1 MKKKI
6 ALTLL
11 IVVILLG
18 IGGVYAYFATNAFK
32 TDKEL
37 FFSYMTSDWL
47 SDLKDE
53 NLKEYIKKQENNAYT
68 NKGSIALEVQDDGSI
83 SDETLQMIKNSK
95 ITFEG
100 KTDNSK
106 KIAEQTLTME
116 LAQGINIP
124 VKVRRDGETLGIQS
138 NLLNTKFIAVRNE
151 NLKNLLER
159 LGADAEDVPD
169 KIDFEE
175 STFTESEIK
184 ELKEKYFSILD
195 ENLDEELF
203 SKEKENDQTIIKLSM
218 TEEKAKDVLIKIFQ
232 TIRDD
237 ETLLKKFSGVI
248 DRDDLKQQIDDLV
261 DELKVIEA
269 DEKTTVEMK
278 LSIKSKKVE
287 KDEMNI
293 KEGENITANIL
304 IENSQ
309 NKLSIKAYDE
319 GDSILELQI
328 EKETNENDV
337 AYKIDIKTDL
347 DTELADQEKAE
358 IHLTVQYKNLATLDN
373 VEENYELK
381 LSTQDYDES
390 NTDLKLNYTNVKQF
404 SSNIKVEG
412 INSENSITLNDA
424 TDDEIDELLITIY
437 KNLGLY

>member
-37 FFSYMTSDWL
+37 FFAYMTSDWL

-83 SDETLQMIKNSK
+83 SDETLQMIKNNK
-95 ITFEG
+95 VTFEG

-151 NLKNLLER
+151 NLKSLLER

-203 SKEKENDQTIIKLSM
+203 SKEKENDQTTIKLSM

-248 DRDDLKQQIDDLV
+248 DKDDLKQQIDDLV
-261 DELKVIEA
+261 DELKDIEP
-269 DEKTTVEMK
+269 DEKTTFEMK
-278 LSIKSKKVE
+278 ISVKSKKVE
-287 KDEMNI
+287 KIEMNI
-293 KEGENITANIL
+293 KEDENITANIL
-304 IENSQ
+304 IENSE
-309 NKLSIKAYDE
+309 NKVSIKVYDE

-328 EKETNENDV
+328 EKETNGNDV
-337 AYKIDIKTDL
+337 TYKIDVKTDL

-381 LSTQDYDES
+381 LSTQDYYES

-404 SSNIKVEG
+404 SSNIEIEG
-412 INSENSITLNDA
+412 INGENAITLNDA
-424 TDDEIDELLITIY
+424 TDDEIDELLIFMP
-437 KNLGLY
+437 LQ

>member
-203 SKEKENDQTIIKLSM
+203 SKEKENDQTII
-218 TEEKAKDVLIKIFQ
+218 
-232 TIRDD
+232 RDD

-261 DELKVIEA
+261 DELKDIEP
-269 DEKTTVEMK
+269 DEKTTFEMK

-287 KDEMNI
+287 KVEMNI

>member
-1 MKKKI
+1 MKCRQCQY
-6 ALTLL
+6 LWGLRR
-11 IVVILLG
+11 
-18 IGGVYAYFATNAFK
+18 
-32 TDKEL
+32 
-37 FFSYMTSDWL
+37 FFL
-47 SDLKDE
+47 
-53 NLKEYIKKQENNAYT
+53 
-68 NKGSIALEVQDDGSI
+68 
-83 SDETLQMIKNSK
+83 
-95 ITFEG
+95 
-100 KTDNSK
+100 
-106 KIAEQTLTME
+106 
-116 LAQGINIP
+116 
-124 VKVRRDGETLGIQS
+124 
-138 NLLNTKFIAVRNE
+138 
-151 NLKNLLER
+151 
-159 LGADAEDVPD
+159 
-169 KIDFEE
+169 
-175 STFTESEIK
+175 
-184 ELKEKYFSILD
+184 
-195 ENLDEELF
+195 
-203 SKEKENDQTIIKLSM
+203 EKENK
-218 TEEKAKDVLIKIFQ
+218 
-232 TIRDD
+232 
-237 ETLLKKFSGVI
+237 
-248 DRDDLKQQIDDLV
+248 
-261 DELKVIEA
+261 
-269 DEKTTVEMK
+269 
-278 LSIKSKKVE
+278 KSKKVE
-287 KDEMNI
+287 KVEMNI

>member
-37 FFSYMTSDWL
+37 FLSYMTSDWL

-248 DRDDLKQQIDDLV
+248 DKDDLKQQIDDLV
-261 DELKVIEA
+261 DELTDLEP
-269 DEKTTVEMK
+269 DEKTTFEMK
-278 LSIKSKKVE
+278 ISVKSKKVE
-287 KDEMNI
+287 KIEMNI
-293 KEGENITANIL
+293 KEDENITANIL

-328 EKETNENDV
+328 EKETNEND
-337 AYKIDIKTDL
+337 ATYKIDIKTDL

-381 LSTQDYDES
+381 LSTQDYYES

-404 SSNIKVEG
+404 SSNIEIEG
-412 INSENSITLNDA
+412 INGENAITLNDA